1 MKIKLLH
8 LAFAAP
14 LAFCI
19 SPLSHAQSENE
30 ASLST
35 EEAVA
40 SSSITSV
47 KREDIYITG
56 GATQIKKQPGS
67 AHLIDQND
75 IEKFEYDDINRVLSH
90 IPGVNIQ
97 EEEGY
102 GLRPNIGLRGAH
114 PHRSRKIAL
123 MEDAVLIG
131 PAPYS
136 APAAY
141 YFPMFAKM
149 EGIEVFKGPSA
160 IKYGPNTV
168 GGAVNMVTRSVP
180 EEDGGRLNIAYGT
193 DAYSKAHLFY
203 GQRTDT
209 WGWLVDG
216 INLQT
221 DGFKDLDTGNDTGF
235 NKSDI
240 TLKGLINSDIS
251 ADIYQQLEVKIQYS
265 DEDSDSTYLGVTEE
279 DFQDT
284 PYRRYAAS
292 DRDHMDAE
300 HKQLMLTHYIELDPT
315 LSLTTIVYRNEFER
329 LWSKLNGFDT
339 NTSLSEIFANPNQ
352 GINVDFI
359 QVLRG
364 EINSSDLGP
373 DGTLIVG
380 NNDREYVSQGI
391 QFLAHWD
398 PMLLGVAH
406 EFEFGFRLHNDY
418 IERNHTTDSFL
429 MTNGE
434 LISDGAATVA
444 TTTNKDSTD
453 AIAIH
458 VQDKIRIGDW
468 TLTGGARAEFIDT
481 VRKDRSSSNAD
492 DISNE
497 DTVLIPGL
505 GAFYQ
510 LTPELGL
517 LAGVYKGFSPVG
529 PGQNDD
535 IDPEE
540 SINYEAGFRYYE
552 GAFNTELVG
561 FYNDYSNIKGVCTFS
576 SGCADADIDKEFN
589 GGAAEILGAEI
600 TLGYSLQHN
609 DLSYPF
615 KFNYTYTQAKFAE
628 SFGSTNPD
636 WGVGDIKSGDP
647 LPYIPEHQASFSTG
661 IVGKSWQ
668 NHLIVKYVGERN
680 DTANTNV
687 SPSNRTIDDY
697 IVVDLKSNYK
707 VSKDLHIYASL
718 RNALNKVYVTSL
730 RPFGDRPG
738 IPRQVQVGMKYN
750 F

>member
-1 MKIKLLH
+1 
-8 LAFAAP
+8 
-14 LAFCI
+14 
-19 SPLSHAQSENE
+19 
-30 ASLST
+30 
-35 EEAVA
+35 
-40 SSSITSV
+40 
-47 KREDIYITG
+47 
-56 GATQIKKQPGS
+56 
-67 AHLIDQND
+67 
-75 IEKFEYDDINRVLSH
+75 
-90 IPGVNIQ
+90 
-97 EEEGY
+97 
-102 GLRPNIGLRGAH
+102 
-114 PHRSRKIAL
+114 
-123 MEDAVLIG
+123 
-131 PAPYS
+131 
-136 APAAY
+136 
-141 YFPMFAKM
+141 
-149 EGIEVFKGPSA
+149 
-160 IKYGPNTV
+160 
-168 GGAVNMVTRSVP
+168 
-180 EEDGGRLNIAYGT
+180 
-193 DAYSKAHLFY
+193 
-203 GQRTDT
+203 
-209 WGWLVDG
+209 
-216 INLQT
+216 
-221 DGFKDLDTGNDTGF
+221 
-235 NKSDI
+235 
-240 TLKGLINSDIS
+240 
-251 ADIYQQLEVKIQYS
+251 
-265 DEDSDSTYLGVTEE
+265 
-279 DFQDT
+279 
-284 PYRRYAAS
+284 
-292 DRDHMDAE
+292 
-300 HKQLMLTHYIELDPT
+300 DPT

-576 SGCADADIDKEFN
+576 SGCADA
-589 GGAAEILGAEI
+589 
-600 TLGYSLQHN
+600 
-609 DLSYPF
+609 
-615 KFNYTYTQAKFAE
+615 
-628 SFGSTNPD
+628 
-636 WGVGDIKSGDP
+636 
-647 LPYIPEHQASFSTG
+647 
-661 IVGKSWQ
+661 
-668 NHLIVKYVGERN
+668 
-680 DTANTNV
+680 
-687 SPSNRTIDDY
+687 
-697 IVVDLKSNYK
+697 
-707 VSKDLHIYASL
+707 
-718 RNALNKVYVTSL
+718 
-730 RPFGDRPG
+730 
-738 IPRQVQVGMKYN
+738 
-750 F
+750 